1 MSMRF
6 HCDDALIVVD
16 VQRDFCPGG
25 ALEIAGGG
33 DTVPIINWLMA
44 EAAASGA
51 CIVASRDWH
60 PKDHASFNPR
70 GGVWPEHCIQESDG
84 AKFHEGLRL
93 PPDALVISKGADLH
107 KDQYSAF
114 DATGLTDELRRRG
127 IRRVIICG
135 LALDVCVRASALDAA
150 RAGFETRVMRQATRP
165 VSNQDGERA
174 ILEMTRACAATIMM
188 AGSSS

>member
-1 MSMRF
+1 
-6 HCDDALIVVD
+6 
-16 VQRDFCPGG
+16 
-25 ALEIAGGG
+25 
-33 DTVPIINWLMA
+33 MA
-44 EAAASGA
+44 RNFTRVSG
-51 CIVASRDWH
+51 CHQTPS
-60 PKDHASFNPR
+60 SFPR
-70 GGVWPEHCIQESDG
+70 
-84 AKFHEGLRL
+84 
-93 PPDALVISKGADLH
+93 GADLH